1 VLLFPKGNNVDHL
14 SIYLDVA
21 DSATLPYGWNR
32 FAHFS
37 LAIVN
42 QYDHKLTVKKDT
54 QHQFNVRESDWGF
67 TSFMALQEFYDPTRG
82 FLVNDTLVLEADVSV
97 RKVVDYWAYD
107 SKKETGFVGLKN
119 QGATCYINSLLQT
132 LYHLAYFRKV
142 LSLPPSLSLS
152 LSLLTPQMPKCF
164 TLDIEIFSESLVV
177 LALLAFVVGAQV
189 SGKHR
194 ESLRCS

>member
-1 VLLFPKGNNVDHL
+1 VDHL

-82 FLVNDTLVLEADVSV
+82 FLVNDTLVLEADISV

-119 QGATCYINSLLQT
+119 QGATCYMNSLLQT
-132 LYHLAYFRKV
+132 LYHLTYFRKV
-142 LSLPPSLSLS
+142 LFLPLS
-152 LSLLTPQMPKCF
+152 LSLLRSPSVSHW
-164 TLDIEIFSESLVV
+164 TLKSFQNPWLF
-177 LALLAFVVGAQV
+177 LHFWLLWLGL
-189 SGKHR
+189 K
-194 ESLRCS
+194 